1 MINLVDGACFNL
13 AVKRVGEEEEEAV
26 AGNKTRERE
35 LDEADW
41 KHKQA
46 FFR

>member
-1 MINLVDGACFNL
+1 MVGGACFNL

-26 AGNKTRERE
+26 AGDKTRERV

-46 FFR
+46 VFR